1 MSIEDLDDIK
11 VMFLS
16 YHEDDCTTN
25 SRFGIGCSCRFG
37 LLLDEIIA
45 AFPMSDPSARMNP

>member
-37 LLLDEIIA
+37 ILLDEIID

>member
-1 MSIEDLDDIK
+1 MSIEDMDDIK

-37 LLLDEIIA
+37 ILLDEIID
-45 AFPMSDPSARMNP
+45 AFPMSDPSARMNT

>member
-1 MSIEDLDDIK
+1 MSIEDMDDIK

-45 AFPMSDPSARMNP
+45 AFPMSDPWSKVEA